1 MTFLAQ
7 ALHELNLAMFVVVF
21 KSAMKQVELVFIRKV
36 KILQEYAILALII
49 IMARGAAIPVSS
61 IQDITVK

>member
-1 MTFLAQ
+1 
-7 ALHELNLAMFVVVF
+7 MFVVVF